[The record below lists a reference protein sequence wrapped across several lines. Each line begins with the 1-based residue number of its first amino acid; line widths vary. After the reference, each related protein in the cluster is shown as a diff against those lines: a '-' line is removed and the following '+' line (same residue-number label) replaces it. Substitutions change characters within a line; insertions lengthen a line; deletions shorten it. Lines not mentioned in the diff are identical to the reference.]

1 VLGVKLLAQIATDL
15 QPLMGALAHR
25 FTWVPA
31 LMTFMGGARLL
42 MKWVSGPLQA
52 KLTARMAQ
60 AATGPDQEE
69 ERDWET
75 VLRSRKY
82 RVASFILDM
91 VCSFKLPT
99 LADFLQLK
107 NKSTTNGH
115 E

>member
-25 FTWVPA
+25 FTWLPA
-31 LMTFMGGARLL
+31 LMTFMGGARLA
-42 MKWVSGPLQA
+42 MKWFSGPLQA

-75 VLRSRKY
+75 VLRSRRY
-82 RVASFILDM
+82 RVVSFALDM
-91 VCSFKLPT
+91 TCSFKLPT

>member
-25 FTWVPA
+25 FTWLPA
-31 LMTFMGGARLL
+31 LMTFMGGARLA
-42 MKWVSGPLQA
+42 MKWFSGPLQA

-82 RVASFILDM
+82 RVVSFAWIW
-91 VCSFKLPT
+91 CSFKLPT